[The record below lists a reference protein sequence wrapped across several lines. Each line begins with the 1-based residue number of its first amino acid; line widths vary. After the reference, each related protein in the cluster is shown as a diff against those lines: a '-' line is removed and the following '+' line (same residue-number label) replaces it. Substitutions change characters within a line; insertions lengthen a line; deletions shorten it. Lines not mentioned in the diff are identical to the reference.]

1 MEFRIVKP
9 CLSAMLLVNFSL
21 WNETTFC
28 IHCSPVEG
36 ESGWMYILLGISG
49 SAFPAIIH
57 LELWNLY
64 LQSSAATISINMMYL
79 AFLSSPETRTLKGGN
94 IRLSLKSCNQMN
106 EWEEEIQE
114 AQGKACENKT
124 ESLVPHVSSRC
135 FKKPKS
141 FLKDKYHVR
150 KAGRKVHA
158 WQVMSLVFSVFLSSS
173 IVSHSSMSL
182 PLV

>member
-1 MEFRIVKP
+1 
-9 CLSAMLLVNFSL
+9 
-21 WNETTFC
+21 
-28 IHCSPVEG
+28 
-36 ESGWMYILLGISG
+36 
-49 SAFPAIIH
+49 
-57 LELWNLY
+57 
-64 LQSSAATISINMMYL
+64 
-79 AFLSSPETRTLKGGN
+79 
-94 IRLSLKSCNQMN
+94 MN

-158 WQVMSLVFSVFLSSS
+158 
-173 IVSHSSMSL
+173 
-182 PLV
+182 